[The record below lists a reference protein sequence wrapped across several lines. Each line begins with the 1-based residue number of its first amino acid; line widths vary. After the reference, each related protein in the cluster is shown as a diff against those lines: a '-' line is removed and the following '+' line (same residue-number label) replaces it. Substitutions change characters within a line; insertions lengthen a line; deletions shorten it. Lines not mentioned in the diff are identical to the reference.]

1 MISISNITIQL
12 HQHPGLELKRN
23 EEQNVKF
30 YTHGEGPY
38 LVESAFYAFTFKNLL
53 RHYGEQSY
61 KQININTVSRHE
73 FGR

>member
-53 RHYGEQSY
+53 RHYA
-61 KQININTVSRHE
+61 KLALTHVKKT
-73 FGR
+73 